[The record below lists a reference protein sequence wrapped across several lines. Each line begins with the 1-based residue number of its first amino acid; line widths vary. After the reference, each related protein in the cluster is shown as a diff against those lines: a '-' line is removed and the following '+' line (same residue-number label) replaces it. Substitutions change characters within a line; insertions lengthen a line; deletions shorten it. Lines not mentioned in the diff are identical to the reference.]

1 MSAIDGL
8 IIREAEQKDA
18 HGIWQVDRLTLNAW
32 SEDSYVREIG
42 SNKASIYFV
51 AENEDMI
58 LGFAGIWL
66 IADEGHITNV
76 AVRPEYLRKGVAS
89 TLLRHMLENIKNR
102 GCTTQTLEVRKSN
115 MPAVRLYEGLGF
127 VEEAVRKEYYD
138 DKEDAL
144 IFWRK

>member
-8 IIREAEQKDA
+8 IIREAEPEDA
-18 HGIWQVDRLTLNAW
+18 HGIWQVDRLTLKAW

-42 SNKASIYFV
+42 SNEASIYFV
-51 AENEDMI
+51 AEKEDMI

>member
-8 IIREAEQKDA
+8 IIREAEPEDA
-18 HGIWQVDRLTLNAW
+18 HGIWQVDRLTLKAW

-42 SNKASIYFV
+42 SNKASICFV
-51 AENEDMI
+51 AEKEDMI

>member
-8 IIREAEQKDA
+8 IIREAEPEDA
-18 HGIWQVDRLTLNAW
+18 HGIWQVDRLTLEAW

-51 AENEDMI
+51 AEKEDMI

>member
-1 MSAIDGL
+1 
-8 IIREAEQKDA
+8 
-18 HGIWQVDRLTLNAW
+18 
-32 SEDSYVREIG
+32 
-42 SNKASIYFV
+42 
-51 AENEDMI
+51 MI

-76 AVRPEYLRKGVAS
+76 AVRLEYFRKGVAS

-127 VEEAVRKEYYD
+127 VEEAVRKEYYNN
-138 DKEDAL
+138 KKNTL
-144 IFWRK
+144 ISQ